1 MGTPPARAV
10 SMPVSSIVR
19 RVLADRPFAEVG
31 EPRVAVADERLE
43 RLVVGGDMGWIAWPH
58 SGRAGI
64 ERWPRYR
71 VGVYGARDLRCRQVY
86 DCPWPVNSVAFHP
99 LLPLV
104 AVGVG
109 RYDGSWDFEGQL
121 LLMDLESGDVR
132 PVLDGGREVASVQW
146 LDGRRLRLVV
156 TPEDKDYE
164 YAFSHGF
171 ESVLEREDW
180 RAVPAQSV
188 GYREVMGPRV
198 PYAYPAGGD
207 ARDLLA
213 ERGTALGAAWAP
225 RRQVR
230 AVEVLADGRVLAT
243 AEGALLECRLPSG
256 ELQWSVPDPD
266 GGQQIHVAADQRSAW
281 VNVRHTLRP
290 SGQGWQRSGTLV
302 QRVSL
307 ADGGLLEA
315 IEPGHA
321 VTLTGSRDGRLAVR
335 RGGPDQPGGETRL
348 LASDGTETT
357 RFPLTASDFRLRRGA
372 ELLFVRDLHGVP
384 RGRAWVG
391 ALDGGAADAEPELR
405 RLFAL
410 DWETRRGSHLFPGPA
425 VRLDGAALV
434 QAAVVR
440 DEEQTLAR
448 NAFVVRRRLPDGA
461 PEWVFAADE
470 PVTALDA
477 DEDTVYAAHRSGEV
491 VLLDARTGSPR
502 GRHRLRV
509 DGQVVV
515 PLSLAAAGA
524 GRLLVGTVD
533 GRILDCDT
541 APPASPRGPAV
552 TSAGE

>member
-1 MGTPPARAV
+1 M
-10 SMPVSSIVR
+10 SDSSIVR

-31 EPRVAVADERLE
+31 EPRVAVADERLG
-43 RLVVGGDMGWIAWPH
+43 RLVVGGDMGWIAWPQ

-64 ERWPRYR
+64 DRWPRYR
-71 VGVYGARDLRCRQVY
+71 VGVYDARDLRCRHVH

-132 PVLDGGREVASVQW
+132 PVLDGGREVTSVRW

-156 TPEDKDYE
+156 TPEDKDHE

-180 RAVPAQSV
+180 RAVPARSV

-207 ARDLLA
+207 ARDLLT
-213 ERGTALGAAWAP
+213 ERGTALGTAWEP

-266 GGQQIHVAADQRSAW
+266 GGQQIHVTADQRSAW

-307 ADGGLLEA
+307 ADGRLLEA
-315 IEPGHA
+315 FEPGHA
-321 VTLTGSRDGRLAVR
+321 VTFTGSRDGRLAVR
-335 RGGPDQPGGETRL
+335 QGGPDQGGGETRL
-348 LASDGTETT
+348 LAPDGTEAA
-357 RFPLTASDFRLRRGA
+357 RFTLTASDFRLRRGA

-391 ALDGGAADAEPELR
+391 ALDGGAADGEPELR
-405 RLFAL
+405 RLFPL
-410 DWETRRGSHLFPGPA
+410 DWEPRRGSHLFLGPA
-425 VRLDGAALV
+425 VRLDGDALV
-434 QAAVVR
+434 QTTVVR
-440 DEEQTLAR
+440 DAGAAPAR

-491 VLLDARTGSPR
+491 VALDARTGIPR
-502 GRHRLRV
+502 RRHRLRV

-524 GRLLVGTVD
+524 GRFLVGTLD
-533 GRILDCDT
+533 GRILDC
-541 APPASPRGPAV
+541 APAAPGPEV
-552 TSAGE
+552 TSAGG

>member
-1 MGTPPARAV
+1 M
-10 SMPVSSIVR
+10 
-19 RVLADRPFAEVG
+19 
-31 EPRVAVADERLE
+31 
-43 RLVVGGDMGWIAWPH
+43 
-58 SGRAGI
+58 
-64 ERWPRYR
+64 
-71 VGVYGARDLRCRQVY
+71 
-86 DCPWPVNSVAFHP
+86 
-99 LLPLV
+99 
-104 AVGVG
+104 
-109 RYDGSWDFEGQL
+109 
-121 LLMDLESGDVR
+121 
-132 PVLDGGREVASVQW
+132 
-146 LDGRRLRLVV
+146 
-156 TPEDKDYE
+156 
-164 YAFSHGF
+164 
-171 ESVLEREDW
+171 
-180 RAVPAQSV
+180 
-188 GYREVMGPRV
+188 
-198 PYAYPAGGD
+198 
-207 ARDLLA
+207 
-213 ERGTALGAAWAP
+213 
-225 RRQVR
+225 
-230 AVEVLADGRVLAT
+230 
-243 AEGALLECRLPSG
+243 
-256 ELQWSVPDPD
+256 
-266 GGQQIHVAADQRSAW
+266 
-281 VNVRHTLRP
+281 
-290 SGQGWQRSGTLV
+290 
-302 QRVSL
+302 
-307 ADGGLLEA
+307 
-315 IEPGHA
+315 
-321 VTLTGSRDGRLAVR
+321 TLTGSRDGRLAVR

-515 PLSLAAAGA
+515 PLSLAAAGS